1 MREGGPSKCVALR
14 RDMALTQA
22 VQRHMT
28 FQEIIRVT
36 VKSKRWDV
44 TLRRLGQMQC
54 GFGLRSG
61 SSSEE
66 PCTG

>member
-1 MREGGPSKCVALR
+1 MREGGSSKRVALR

-28 FQEIIRVT
+28 FQEIITVT

-44 TLRRLGQMQC
+44 MLRRSGQLQR
-54 GFGLRSG
+54 GSRLRSG

-66 PCTG
+66 PGAG